1 MRTYQYTSGT
11 ISKLDAVQ
19 HKKYCVYV
27 MDGHYLADN
36 SSSGWLSSFTSMV
49 GNMFVSEEGSPR
61 VEQMKARNSVLLAFY
76 EAVHLNRD
84 DSAWSIPKRGH
95 VQMTSAEFS
104 GILTPLPLSEF
115 TV

>member
-1 MRTYQYTSGT
+1 MSLVRPYQYTSGT

-76 EAVHLNRD
+76 EAVHLNRN
-84 DSAWSIPKRGH
+84 G
-95 VQMTSAEFS
+95 
-104 GILTPLPLSEF
+104 
-115 TV
+115 